1 MFCGQCGKPVRP
13 GAQFCGECGSPAPR
27 GAATPASYPPV
38 AAWAPPPYAAPP
50 RPRGPRRG
58 LRMLLAVACG
68 LVLAVPAG
76 WAADLIPTGATT
88 VGATGVPGPAEGD
101 AGGESPDGTPT
112 GTGADPGTESTSLV
126 TSCGQVLDVVPVAAV
141 SRQTVVEVT
150 MELHPVCPDG
160 EWISAGRFRVVL
172 RAPDGSTLADGTF
185 DLSTERLLVPGYGDP
200 SSYFVARF
208 GPGTAWV
215 APETMSVSI
224 AAGSV
229 LVECEDLDDGETTP
243 VAAGEVTSEATVTAE
258 TGTTETGPSTRQTAL
273 DALRR
278 QARADDPSVS
288 ELEGAWVPQLSSK
301 TEGTFDDYDGH
312 TYSLADIYQQFLTLR
327 LKYPNVRLLNTS
339 DWHSY
344 TFENYWV
351 VIAGVPFNRPSQPNS
366 WCNVRG
372 IPPSQCFAKR
382 LIRDG
387 APEGT
392 TKHR

>member
-1 MFCGQCGKPVRP
+1 MFCGRCGHPVPP
-13 GAQFCGECGSPAPR
+13 GARFCGNCGN
-27 GAATPASYPPV
+27 V
-38 AAWAPPPYAAPP
+38 APPSTTDVGTSVVRDGTVQSDDAAA
-50 RPRGPRRG
+50 GRRAWRIG
-58 LRMLLAVACG
+58 VAVLCG

-76 WAADLIPTGATT
+76 WAAHFLPFTATQVHAAGVAGAAEADS
-88 VGATGVPGPAEGD
+88 GEQAAGDSATAPDAGPGPA
-101 AGGESPDGTPT
+101 
-112 GTGADPGTESTSLV
+112 TSALV

-160 EWISAGRFRVVL
+160 EWISSGQFRVRL
-172 RAPDGSTLADGTF
+172 RAADGSTLANGTF
-185 DLSTERLLVPGYGDP
+185 DLSRERLLVPGYGDP
-200 SSYFVARF
+200 ASYFVARF

-215 APETMSVSI
+215 APDSLAVGI

-229 LVECEDLDDGETTP
+229 LVECEDLDSDETTP
-243 VAAGEVTSEATVTAE
+243 VASGEVTAESTVTAE
-258 TGTTETGPSTRQTAL
+258 TGVTDIATTPRETAL
-273 DALRR
+273 AALRR

-288 ELEGAWVPQLSSK
+288 DLEGSWVPQLSSK
-301 TEGTFDDYDGH
+301 KEGTFDHYDGH
-312 TYSLADIYQQFLTLR
+312 TYSLADIYQQFLVLR
-327 LKYPNVRLLNTS
+327 LKYPNVRLLNSS

-344 TFENYWV
+344 TLKHYWV
-351 VIAGVPFNRPSQPNS
+351 VIAGVPFIGPNQPNS
-366 WCNVRG
+366 WCNSRG